1 MSVEDRVSARNARK
15 TSAFRFA
22 SDMKVQPLACP
33 SELAEF
39 YSGFYLWKNSLL
51 FLFLSLFSYFFK
63 LKTNFSFFWRTS
75 WSWIISHVRFL
86 AVLGY
91 DVHSTAVSKSF

>member
-33 SELAEF
+33 SELAACF
-39 YSGFYLWKNSLL
+39 WGFYLGKILCCFYSP
-51 FLFLSLFSYFFK
+51 SLFSYFFN
-63 LKTNFSFFWRTS
+63 LKNNFSFS
-75 WSWIISHVRFL
+75 GEL
-86 AVLGY
+86 LGAGLY
-91 DVHSTAVSKSF
+91 PTFGFSLS